1 MYGQL
6 NAIAKE
12 FNFPSTAG
20 LCLYLHVNES
30 GTVTTPRISD
40 ESWHMLWSHLF
51 DLPSVHR
58 SPPIGGRIEF
68 DIDFQQA
75 RWYSSWL
82 STLYRD
88 QAERPFSHATLSM
101 AISSEPQD
109 LVDGAFLHGQL
120 PPPAQHSHSHSH
132 SHTPRKLSLVNR
144 FDLPPNRPEGRIE
157 SRRNLGPPDD
167 IVLNTKA
174 FSPIVHEE
182 EPRSTREQL
191 NNRVKSWR
199 TSAVVEP
206 SSLAGRGQV
215 CLEAPDNV
223 SLDGD
228 VPASNKAELN
238 LDDFTWSISSAGP
251 DHGTASFESS
261 SERLP
266 SPDMARRILDDSP
279 PTPSTATSW
288 GPPLSYPSTP
298 FSDHRPPS
306 LDLAFLS
313 VFSPAMSPI
322 TATSWGPSSTSST
335 FDFYQEEPRPRSIH
349 LGERGEF
356 SRPVT
361 PSTATSCNVQFSYP
375 PSLTTPFHHVQN
387 SDPVQELRLPPRA
400 QPWHFVWPYFEPGPT
415 PVGNPRPE
423 VQPWHFVWPYF
434 EDQKIIESSIDIIK
448 PVSTSRYPFLSI
460 CKLLPENASTRS
472 HLLIFIM

>member
-30 GTVTTPRISD
+30 GIVTTPRISD

-68 DIDFQQA
+68 DIDFQHA

-82 STLYRD
+82 STLSRD

-101 AISSEPQD
+101 AISSESQD
-109 LVDGAFLHGQL
+109 LVDGALLHDQL
-120 PPPAQHSHSHSH
+120 PPPAQRGHSH
-132 SHTPRKLSLVNR
+132 SHTPRKLSLVDR
-144 FDLPPNRPEGRIE
+144 FDLPPNRREGRIE
-157 SRRNLGPPDD
+157 PRRNLGPPDD
-167 IVLNTKA
+167 IVLSTKA
-174 FSPIVHEE
+174 FSPIVQEE
-182 EPRSTREQL
+182 ESRSAQEQL
-191 NNRVKSWR
+191 DNRVKFWR
-199 TSAVVEP
+199 ASAVVES

-215 CLEAPDNV
+215 CLEASNLPDNV

-251 DHGTASFESS
+251 DDHSTASFESS

-279 PTPSTATSW
+279 PTPSTVTSW

-298 FSDHRPPS
+298 SSNYRPPS
-306 LDLAFLS
+306 LDLAFVS

-335 FDFYQEEPRPRSIH
+335 FDFHQEEPRPRSIH

-361 PSTATSCNVQFSYP
+361 PSTATSCNVQISNP
-375 PSLTTPFHHVQN
+375 PPLTTPFHHVQN
-387 SDPVQELRLPPRA
+387 SDSAQELGLSPRS
-400 QPWHFVWPYFEPGPT
+400 QPWHFVWPYFPVPT
-415 PVGNPRPE
+415 PAGNPRPE
-423 VQPWHFVWPYF
+423 AKPWHFVWPYF
-434 EDQKIIESSIDIIK
+434 EDQKIEGSIDIIK

-460 CKLLPENASTRS
+460 CKLLPENILVRG
-472 HLLIFIM
+472 HLLICII